1 MSQAPKMKDSSS
13 GKGDHVML
21 YELPAK
27 DWRFTHSGTGNFAV
41 KSDGDIPDLLV
52 NEIGKYQGVVPIS
65 DGPSVIVI
73 TANGSWTAKSQ

>member
-1 MSQAPKMKDSSS
+1 MKDSSS

-27 DWRFTHSGTGNFAV
+27 DWRFAHSRLRNFAV
-41 KSDGDIPDLLV
+41 KSDGDITDLFI

-65 DGPSVIVI
+65 DRPSVIVI